1 MEKQEKLFYSIT
13 EAMAAIGIKRTMIYS
28 LINSGELKA
37 VKVGRLTM
45 IRSTDLQDFVDSR
58 QPYAA

>member
-1 MEKQEKLFYSIT
+1 MQKQEKLFYSIN
-13 EAMAAIGIKRTMIYS
+13 EAMAAIGIKRSMMYT
-28 LINSGELKA
+28 LISSGELKA

-45 IRSTDLQDFVDSR
+45 IRSTDLQEFVDSR

>member
-1 MEKQEKLFYSIT
+1 MEKQEKLFYSIA

-45 IRSTDLQDFVDSR
+45 IRSTDLQAFVDSR